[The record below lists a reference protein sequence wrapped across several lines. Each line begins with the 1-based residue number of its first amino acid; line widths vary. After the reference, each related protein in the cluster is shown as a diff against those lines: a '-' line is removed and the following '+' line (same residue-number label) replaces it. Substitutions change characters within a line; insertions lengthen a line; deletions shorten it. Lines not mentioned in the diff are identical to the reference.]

1 MEQPRVMGFHTC
13 ALSIQTFKSETPSAI
28 KLMWVCSMRSSR
40 QQQTDPPQ
48 LLTSPASHHPSHQL
62 TQLDPPA
69 SRRSRGQQYAADGR
83 HWVAVCHTC
92 NKRLLGKAFWFET
105 TGLESAD
112 ASNKHLV
119 EQGSDTAMALD
130 GAWGGDAGRFPAISF
145 NFGMS

>member
-92 NKRLLGKAFWFET
+92 NKRCQAHKKLLGKRGEGGRHVSLT
-105 TGLESAD
+105 HRL
-112 ASNKHLV
+112 SNKSSPVKVTKAGFGRL
-119 EQGSDTAMALD
+119 GS
-130 GAWGGDAGRFPAISF
+130 
-145 NFGMS
+145 